1 MRGVYFIPF
10 WGSFLLNLGQ
20 SQPPFN
26 THARTHGYV
35 KAVIGNFI
43 VLHFRFFQIGPK
55 RAVI

>member
-1 MRGVYFIPF
+1 MPF
-10 WGSFLLNLGQ
+10 RGSFLLNLGQ

-26 THARTHGYV
+26 THARTHGHV